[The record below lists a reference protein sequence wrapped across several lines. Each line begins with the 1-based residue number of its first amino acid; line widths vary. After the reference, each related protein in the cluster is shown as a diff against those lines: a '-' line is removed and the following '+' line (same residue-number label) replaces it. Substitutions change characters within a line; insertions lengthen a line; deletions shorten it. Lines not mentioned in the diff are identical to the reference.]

1 MRLWRA
7 HVQVYWWRETGH
19 YAEEEPYSVIAR
31 GGQIRGSIYAVP
43 FPFPLTAHEG
53 KVGTDIDID

>member
-1 MRLWRA
+1 M
-7 HVQVYWWRETGH
+7 QVYWWRETGH